1 MPNWITNIVELKG
14 NAEQVA
20 AILEFVKSDEREFD
34 FNKIAPIPKELENTQ
49 APTNIIS
56 QKKYDEQEERLAR
69 REITDN
75 EKRWSISRG
84 LTKELSQ
91 EFIKKFGADNWY
103 DWQCSNWGTKW
114 NASEVFISDN
124 VISFNT
130 AWSAPEPIFV
140 ALSEKFP
147 EVELF
152 IQFADEDF
160 GHNVGE
166 VSLIGGDEIDSNI
179 PKGGSKEAY
188 LLAYKIQ
195 GESDYYTWDMLFDI
209 EEDEDIEDNALYKV
223 MIGVSY
229 EDYKLVDEGFPT
241 NVLNEFLN
249 LALADENFE
258 LATEIRD
265 ILKTKEESGE
275 EA

>member
-69 REITDN
+69 GEITDD
-75 EKRWSISRG
+75 EKRWGISRG

-179 PKGGSKEAY
+179 PEGGSKEAY